1 MLVSTIVSALS
12 LLAVASAQ
20 SSATSTSAAT
30 SATHSVVA
38 SAAPGTNGYDYIG
51 CYNETTGISGTSGAR
66 ALTGGKMETGDNTT
80 VADCLE
86 YCGQN
91 SYQYAG
97 LEYSKEYVILR
108 GQEKATRYTDYAF
121 TGVGAVATFLLCR
134 PSCPSRTARLPAW
147 ATTVSFVVVSLRSPS
162 TTLRARRLA
171 LTTLRRLKVLPPR
184 SLLRAGPICWVLV
197 PWL

>member
-97 LEYSKEYVILR
+97 LEYSKECWCGSYLSALSNKLSESNCSLACVGNDSELC
-108 GQEKATRYTDYAF
+108 GGYLTLSLYNLTSKKAGSDDSSSAK
-121 TGVGAVATFLLCR
+121 GAASSVSASSWTYLLGAG
-134 PSCPSRTARLPAW
+134 TM
-147 ATTVSFVVVSLRSPS
+147 
-162 TTLRARRLA
+162 A
-171 LTTLRRLKVLPPR
+171 LTLGAAL
-184 SLLRAGPICWVLV
+184 
-197 PWL
+197 